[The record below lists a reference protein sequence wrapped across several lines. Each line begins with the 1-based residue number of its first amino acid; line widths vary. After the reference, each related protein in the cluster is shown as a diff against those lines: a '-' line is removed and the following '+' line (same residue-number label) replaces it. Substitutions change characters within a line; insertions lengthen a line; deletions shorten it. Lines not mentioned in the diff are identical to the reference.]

1 MRSILR
7 FQISLIVLALTLM
20 AAPAAA
26 AILQVG
32 PGKTYATPCRAF
44 AAAVDGDEID
54 IFADGN
60 YTGDVCG
67 ISRNRLTIRGVG
79 GRARIDAGGRY
90 SEGKGI
96 WVIKGADTVV
106 ENIEFSGARVPD
118 KNGAGIRQEGT
129 NLTIRHC
136 YFHDN
141 ENGILTNSN
150 SASQILIEHSEFG
163 NNGYGDGY
171 SHNVYINRV
180 AQLIFRYN
188 YSHRAYV
195 GHLLKTRAAENYI
208 LYNRLT
214 GENGSQSYELDV
226 SNGGRTYVI
235 GNLFHQGQKTSNS
248 NMLAYQMEGALYT
261 SSELFVVNNTFVNTR
276 SPGGYFVNISS
287 SVTTPAIIQN
297 NIFSGLG
304 TITAQATAVLTSNF
318 VGDPLFVDRVTYN
331 FRLQS
336 GSPCINAGT
345 SPGTGAGYELTPT
358 FQYVPVAMTEPRP
371 LVGTI
376 DIGAYEYVATV
387 VTGLETSAQVSPA
400 QEPSPLEE

>member
-1 MRSILR
+1 MTPPLKL
-7 FQISLIVLALTLM
+7 QIPLVVLALNLT
-20 AAPAAA
+20 AASAEAAT
-26 AILQVG
+26 LQVG
-32 PGKTYATPCRAF
+32 PGKPYATPCRAF
-44 AAAVDGDEID
+44 AAAVDGDVIEIS
-54 IFADGN
+54 ADGN
-60 YTGDVCG
+60 YTGDVCN
-67 ISRNRLTIRGVG
+67 ISKSRLTIRGVG

-96 WVIKGADTVV
+96 WVIKGGDTVV

-118 KNGAGIRQEGT
+118 RNGAGIRQEGT

-141 ENGILTNSN
+141 ENGILTNAN

-163 NNGYGDGY
+163 NNGYGDGA
-171 SHNVYINRV
+171 SHNVYINRI
-180 AQLIFRYN
+180 ARLIFRYN

-214 GENGSQSYELDV
+214 SENGSQSYELDIP
-226 SNGGRTYVI
+226 NGGRTYVI

-248 NMLAYQMEGALYT
+248 HMLAYQMEGTPHA

-287 SVTTPAIIQN
+287 TVTTPAIIQN
-297 NIFSGLG
+297 NIFSGQG
-304 TITAQATAVLTSNF
+304 TITTQATAVLTSNF

-336 GSPCINAGT
+336 TSPCINAGT
-345 SPGTGAGYELTPT
+345 APGTGAGYALTPN

-371 LVGTI
+371 LVDTI
-376 DIGAYEYVATV
+376 DIGAYEYV
-387 VTGLETSAQVSPA
+387 P
-400 QEPSPLEE
+400 